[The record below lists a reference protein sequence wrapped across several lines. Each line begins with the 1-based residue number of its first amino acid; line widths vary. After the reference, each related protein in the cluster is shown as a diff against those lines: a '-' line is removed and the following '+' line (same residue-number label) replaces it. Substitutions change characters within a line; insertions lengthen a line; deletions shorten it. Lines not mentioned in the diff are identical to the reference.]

1 MLNRFKCVL
10 FFFSHQ
16 ILLLASCVTL
26 FGLIYL
32 ILQMEEQRLVKMK
45 TVTEANDSVGT
56 GLSSIRDHQP
66 AASCISTP
74 GDSM

>member
-1 MLNRFKCVL
+1 M
-10 FFFSHQ
+10 
-16 ILLLASCVTL
+16 

-66 AASCISTP
+66 AVACISTP